1 MKNKEKNEILHTLA
15 YHELYK
21 IDRYINQGKYEN
33 SIDFFAGSSS
43 KKRIWLKNKNE
54 VLQMSYGGYT
64 LQKILYNNSE
74 TIYPN
79 NNGDIYEKIS
89 KKLQSNFVEKRKFIV
104 KIEKIIK
111 SDELDLEVIF
121 TVVINLEYEFEN
133 DDIDKPD
140 AEYVKEFV
148 ISENV

>member
-1 MKNKEKNEILHTLA
+1 MLTKTHIPFPACPALIHHCTSKEYIKNKNTPYYPIFTQDNQEKYNKYLKNKEKNEILHTLA

-21 IDRYINQGKYEN
+21 IDRYINEGKYEN

-79 NNGDIYEKIS
+79 NNGDIYEKFKYQII
-89 KKLQSNFVEKRKFIV
+89 KRK
-104 KIEKIIK
+104 
-111 SDELDLEVIF
+111 
-121 TVVINLEYEFEN
+121 EN
-133 DDIDKPD
+133 
-140 AEYVKEFV
+140 
-148 ISENV
+148 S

>member
-1 MKNKEKNEILHTLA
+1 
-15 YHELYK
+15 
-21 IDRYINQGKYEN
+21 
-33 SIDFFAGSSS
+33 
-43 KKRIWLKNKNE
+43 
-54 VLQMSYGGYT
+54 MSCGGYT

>member
-1 MKNKEKNEILHTLA
+1 
-15 YHELYK
+15 
-21 IDRYINQGKYEN
+21 
-33 SIDFFAGSSS
+33 
-43 KKRIWLKNKNE
+43 
-54 VLQMSYGGYT
+54 MSYGGYT